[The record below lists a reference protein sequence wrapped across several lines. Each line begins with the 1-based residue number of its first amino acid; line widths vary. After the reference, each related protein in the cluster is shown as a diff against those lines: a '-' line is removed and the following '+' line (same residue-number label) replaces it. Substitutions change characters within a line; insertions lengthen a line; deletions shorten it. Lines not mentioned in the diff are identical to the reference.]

1 MCNETMCAV
10 LLHLSVQR
18 LPPETAAELDSVKSS
33 QAEIL
38 KAIKESAESN
48 EPVWKVGKKS

>member
-1 MCNETMCAV
+1 M
-10 LLHLSVQR
+10 QR
-18 LPPETAAELDSVKSS
+18 LPPERLSELESVKSS

-48 EPVWKVGKKS
+48 EPIWKVGRKS